1 MDYNILANLEY
12 CKEIVDWFRNLL
24 LYSHIPTVIIALA
37 IGFFAYKKS
46 RDLLLSKILILIT
59 IFFGFWAFLDIV
71 IWLGYAKASLVM
83 FAWMPIELFSIPL
96 FILSFYFTYV
106 FIYKKDLPRW
116 GKILIAL
123 PIVPI
128 IIAAPTKL
136 NLVWFD
142 IQECIAVESGLYSS
156 YVLYVKLFFSVIT
169 AGLILLSLFLKKGW
183 EAKRRILI
191 LAIGVLMFLYSF
203 LISGYVS
210 EITLDYTQEMYGLF
224 GMIVFVGA
232 LYYLIV
238 RFSEF
243 NIKILGT
250 QALVWGLWALI
261 GSEFFFATTTTNKIL
276 ILITLAISI
285 VFGISLIRSVK
296 REVKQRERLEEVTKA
311 LGQAN
316 TKLKKA
322 DEMKDQFLSFAS
334 HDLKSPVAKMK
345 QWASL
350 IYDKTYKEPKQIEDT
365 AYKIK
370 ITGDRALRLVE
381 EFLDLRKIEEGKMD
395 FNPEVKNVVA
405 LVKDISNDFSPVA
418 QQKGLELSFSSKK
431 EDLQGNVDEIKFRQ
445 VIENLIDN
453 SIKYTD
459 EGSIRVEVS
468 EEQHSILIAISDTG
482 GGMSKEVISGI
493 FEQFH
498 RAEGV
503 KKTIKGT
510 GLGLY
515 IAKQIVESHH
525 GQIWAESEGE
535 GKGSTFK
542 VRIPKK

>member
-1 MDYNILANLEY
+1 MIASLTPFVFGGGSIENGQFTPSPGVGMPIFA
-12 CKEIVDWFRNLL
+12 LL
-24 LYSHIPTVIIALA
+24 LV
-37 IGFFAYKKS
+37 
-46 RDLLLSKILILIT
+46 
-59 IFFGFWAFLDIV
+59 IFFLWSTFLVFKKYFRSTALNKKQWLVIGSGFIAAYTLLIFFVFLRV
-71 IWLGYAKASLVM
+71 ITLNDTSYVPLS
-83 FAWMPIELFSIPL
+83 PL
-96 FILSFYFTYV
+96 FILPI
-106 FIYKKDLPRW
+106 FI
-116 GKILIAL
+116 GVAFAILRH
-123 PIVPI
+123 
-128 IIAAPTKL
+128 
-136 NLVWFD
+136 NLFNVR
-142 IQECIAVESGLYSS
+142 
-156 YVLYVKLFFSVIT
+156 VIT
-169 AGLILLSLFLKKGW
+169 AEFFTFFLLVASVIEALIAKTVISQLIAFTIVILVLIFGILLVK
-183 EAKRRILI
+183 
-191 LAIGVLMFLYSF
+191 
-203 LISGYVS
+203 
-210 EITLDYTQEMYGLF
+210 
-224 GMIVFVGA
+224 
-232 LYYLIV
+232 
-238 RFSEF
+238 
-243 NIKILGT
+243 
-250 QALVWGLWALI
+250 
-261 GSEFFFATTTTNKIL
+261 
-276 ILITLAISI
+276 
-285 VFGISLIRSVK
+285 SVHK
-296 REVKQRERLEEVTKA
+296 EVKQRERLEEVTKA

-334 HDLKSPVAKMK
+334 HDLKSPIAKMK

-350 IYDKTYKEPKQIEDT
+350 IYDKTYKEPKQVEDT

-381 EFLDLRKIEEGKMD
+381 EFLDLRKIEEGKME
-395 FNPEVKNVVA
+395 FNPETKNVA
-405 LVKDISNDFSPVA
+405 AMVKEISNDFVPVA
-418 QQKGLELSFSSKK
+418 QQAGLTLTYFSQKEELNA
-431 EDLQGNVDEIKFRQ
+431 DIDEIKFRQ

-459 EGSIRVEVS
+459 KGSIKVDVQ